1 MAILDRPMFQ
11 RPLTKDQ
18 LRAYGIPAFANGG
31 IVRMQTGGDPSGLFK
46 PGGTGQK
53 IKEAKEAQPKI
64 MLSDVMGTTSATA
77 SIESQIRRLETLIAN
92 KKASNPD
99 ADTSAEEAK
108 LAELK
113 KELIET
119 GQEAVKDIATPVPED
134 IRTAKTT
141 TELKEAILKGKGP
154 GQDEIIEE
162 KTTSVTDTLGAPEK
176 ERLSDLESLV
186 RERSDLYK
194 KILGDPK
201 EGLKQQGLLQLAQFG
216 LNLASAKGGNF
227 AEKIA
232 NSAKDPLQAFATLGR
247 EAMKDERA
255 IDMIAI
261 KGAEEELGRLQKP
274 GAFGQLVQ
282 DLINSKGLSPEKAA
296 EEATRIYE
304 QKSGKTIAEMKDERY
319 SELLALYT
327 EELSE
332 VDKAVVAADAQIK
345 KEFGTGMFIEQ
356 DSTTTTTPTSTEE
369 VIKIKD

>member
-119 GQEAVKDIATPVPED
+119 GQEAVKDISTPVPED

-261 KGAEEELGRLQKP
+261 KGAEEELGRTQKP
-274 GAFGQLVQ
+274 GTFGQLVQ

-327 EELSE
+327 EELGE
-332 VDKAVVAADAQIK
+332 VDKAVNAADAQIK

-356 DSTTTTTPTSTEE
+356 DSTTTTTPTNTEE

>member
-1 MAILDRPMFQ
+1 
-11 RPLTKDQ
+11 
-18 LRAYGIPAFANGG
+18 
-31 IVRMQTGGDPSGLFK
+31 
-46 PGGTGQK
+46 
-53 IKEAKEAQPKI
+53 
-64 MLSDVMGTTSATA
+64 
-77 SIESQIRRLETLIAN
+77 
-92 KKASNPD
+92 
-99 ADTSAEEAK
+99 
-108 LAELK
+108 
-113 KELIET
+113 
-119 GQEAVKDIATPVPED
+119 
-134 IRTAKTT
+134 
-141 TELKEAILKGKGP
+141 
-154 GQDEIIEE
+154 
-162 KTTSVTDTLGAPEK
+162 
-176 ERLSDLESLV
+176 V

-194 KILGDPK
+194 KILGDPR

-261 KGAEEELGRLQKP
+261 KGAEEELGRTQKP
-274 GAFGQLVQ
+274 GTFGQLVQ
-282 DLINSKGLSPEKAA
+282 DLINSKGLSPEEAA

-327 EELSE
+327 QELGE
-332 VDKAVVAADAQIK
+332 VDKAVNAADAQIK

-369 VIKIKD
+369 VIKITD

>member
-1 MAILDRPMFQ
+1 
-11 RPLTKDQ
+11 
-18 LRAYGIPAFANGG
+18 
-31 IVRMQTGGDPSGLFK
+31 
-46 PGGTGQK
+46 
-53 IKEAKEAQPKI
+53 
-64 MLSDVMGTTSATA
+64 
-77 SIESQIRRLETLIAN
+77 
-92 KKASNPD
+92 
-99 ADTSAEEAK
+99 
-108 LAELK
+108 
-113 KELIET
+113 
-119 GQEAVKDIATPVPED
+119 
-134 IRTAKTT
+134 
-141 TELKEAILKGKGP
+141 
-154 GQDEIIEE
+154 
-162 KTTSVTDTLGAPEK
+162 
-176 ERLSDLESLV
+176 V

-261 KGAEEELGRLQKP
+261 KGAEEELGRTQKP
-274 GAFGQLVQ
+274 GTFGQLVQ

-327 EELSE
+327 EELGE
-332 VDKAVVAADAQIK
+332 VDKAVNAADAQIK

-356 DSTTTTTPTSTEE
+356 DSTTTTTPD
-369 VIKIKD
+369 KYRRYC